1 MVEEFKVA
9 KCRLVMNLKDSKDIK
24 VQKAGVVT
32 RTGRKWS
39 AGATVSKAENTLE
52 LQDIVGNICV
62 GKRGLGVDHFQQWSK
77 AEGKEKRDRIVSVVR
92 SEEEQQ
98 RKSRAVEL
106 GQQGS
111 WTRWNL
117 PERKITWTDLWKMEP
132 LRISFML
139 RSVYDTLPI
148 SSKLCRWGL
157 LEDPACSLC
166 GGRGTLAHVLS
177 GCRVALRQGRYRW
190 RHDQVLAA
198 LADILEKER
207 RQKRSL
213 IEHRKPHI
221 QFVRAGEKGPP
232 TTTAYH
238 VNVLTQ
244 APSWE
249 MRVDLN
255 KRLVLPDLVQTTLR
269 PDIVI
274 WSQQRQKVILVELT
288 VPWEE
293 GCDEAHEKKAGKYQE
308 LAELCRHKGWNTWLF
323 PVEVGA
329 RGFPAQSVWRMFQ
342 KLGLTGAKRK
352 AAIKT
357 LAERAERSSCW
368 LWCRRDEPN
377 WNPDNSK
384 Q

>member
-1 MVEEFKVA
+1 MVYELPLTAVETLERCTSRKLRSWLGVLPSFTVVGLYSKTSQLQLPLSSMVEEFKVA
-9 KCRLVMNLKDSKDIK
+9 KCRLVMTLKDSKDIK

-39 AGATVSKAENTLE
+39 AVATVSKAESTLE

-62 GKRGLGVDHFQQWSK
+62 GRRGLEVDHFQQWSK
-77 AEGKEKRDRIVSVVR
+77 ADGKEKRDRIVSVVR
-92 SEEEQQ
+92 LEEEQQ

-132 LRISFML
+132 LGISFML
-139 RSVYDTLPI
+139 RSVYGTLP
-148 SSKLCRWGL
+148 SPSNLCRWGL

-166 GGRGTLAHVLS
+166 AGRGTLAHILS
-177 GCRVALRQGRYRW
+177 GCRVALQQGWYRW
-190 RHDQVLAA
+190 RYDQVLAA

-213 IEHRKPHI
+213 IEPHKPHI
-221 QFVRAGEKGPP
+221 QFVRAGEKGP
-232 TTTAYH
+232 TAYR
-238 VNVLTQ
+238 VNVLSQ

-255 KRLVLPDLVQTTLR
+255 KRLVFPDVVHTTLR

-293 GCDEAHEKKAGKYQE
+293 ECDEAHERKAGKYLE
-308 LAELCRHKGWNTWLF
+308 LA
-323 PVEVGA
+323 
-329 RGFPAQSVWRMFQ
+329 
-342 KLGLTGAKRK
+342 
-352 AAIKT
+352 
-357 LAERAERSSCW
+357 
-368 LWCRRDEPN
+368 D
-377 WNPDNSK
+377 
-384 Q
+384 

>member
-9 KCRLVMNLKDSKDIK
+9 KCRLVMTLKDSKDIK

-62 GKRGLGVDHFQQWSK
+62 CRRGLGVDHFQQWSI

-117 PERKITWTDLWKMEP
+117 PERKIPWTDLWKMEP

-139 RSVYDTLPI
+139 RSVYDTLP
-148 SSKLCRWGL
+148 SNLCRWGL

-166 GGRGTLAHVLS
+166 GGRGTIAHILS
-177 GCRVALRQGRYRW
+177 GCRVALQQGRYRW

-207 RQKRSL
+207 RHKRSL
-213 IEHRKPHI
+213 IEPRKPHI

-238 VNVLTQ
+238 
-244 APSWE
+244 
-249 MRVDLN
+249 
-255 KRLVLPDLVQTTLR
+255 
-269 PDIVI
+269 
-274 WSQQRQKVILVELT
+274 RQKVILVELT

-377 WNPDNSK
+377 WSPDNSK